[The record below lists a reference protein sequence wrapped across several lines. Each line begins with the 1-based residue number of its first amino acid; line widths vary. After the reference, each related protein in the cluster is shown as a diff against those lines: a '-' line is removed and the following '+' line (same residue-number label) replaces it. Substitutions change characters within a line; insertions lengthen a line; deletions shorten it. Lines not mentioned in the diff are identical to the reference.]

1 MNVALVTI
9 GDELLVG
16 ETINTNG
23 AWLAEQL
30 TDRGCRIERLTTL
43 PDRIEDIAKVV
54 NEYRAAY
61 DAVIVTGGL
70 GPTHD
75 DMTMAAVATAVGR
88 DLEHHPKAEA
98 WLTEQGGYS
107 ADDLDEGTTDLP
119 AGARMLPNEVGVA
132 PGAVVESIY
141 VLPGV
146 PTEMKAMFE
155 RVADEFSGEPIHTA
169 VVVADE
175 PESRLLD
182 RLAAVRDRF
191 AVDVGSY
198 PGEFVRVKFS
208 GSDPEAV
215 DDAAEWFTQQV
226 TVAERDEE

>member
-88 DLEHHPKAEA
+88 DLEHHPEAEA

>member
-1 MNVALVTI
+1 MNVALVTV
-9 GDELLVG
+9 GDELLAG
-16 ETINTNG
+16 ETVNTNG

-30 TDRGCRIERLTTL
+30 TDRGCRVERLTTL
-43 PDRIEDIAKVV
+43 PDRISDIAKVV

-61 DAVIVTGGL
+61 DAVVVTGGL

-88 DLEHHPKAEA
+88 DLEHHAEAEA
-98 WLTEQGGYS
+98 WLSEERGYS

-146 PTEMKAMFE
+146 PSEMKAMFE

-175 PESRLLD
+175 PESKLLD
-182 RLAAVRDRF
+182 RLAAVRERF
-191 AVDVGSY
+191 DVDVGCY

-208 GSDPEAV
+208 GGDADAV
-215 DDAAEWFTQQV
+215 DDAADWFAEQV
-226 TVAERDEE
+226 IVADHEEE